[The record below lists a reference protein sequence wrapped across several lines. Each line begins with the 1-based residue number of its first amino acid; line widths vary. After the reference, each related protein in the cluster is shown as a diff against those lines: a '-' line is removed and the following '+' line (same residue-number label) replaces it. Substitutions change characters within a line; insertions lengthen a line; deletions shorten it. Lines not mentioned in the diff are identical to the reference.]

1 MLKTNG
7 AVSKGDNPQSSGG
20 RSDNNVYYLTQS
32 AGVVLFNSWIH
43 EFDLT
48 KVKKSCN
55 QQRIIINI
63 AWLK

>member
-20 RSDNNVYYLTQS
+20 RSDNAVYYLTQS

-43 EFDLT
+43 EFDLI
-48 KVKKSCN
+48 KVEK
-55 QQRIIINI
+55 
-63 AWLK
+63 